1 MSAKNIT
8 LIVAAIVIVISL
20 GWLLATAFSRRDPV
34 QERAGGKSNGFVR
47 LHEFIFG
54 SRKAQKFEGPEEAFY
69 YAPRRWLL
77 DVFFLALLIFILVYM
92 NLDLALG
99 NKFSNLHPKWSDMGD
114 ILSKLFHPDWNYFF
128 GVGVDS
134 IGAAYSFDVSVVYQ
148 IFQTFGIAF
157 IGTLVASIIALPFG
171 LLGSHKLFGKWAW
184 VSDIFLILIRTFPE
198 LLLGMMIVAS
208 AGSNAMAG
216 VLALSLHGIGMIGKL
231 YAEQFDDLNFETL
244 EGLSAAGA
252 TAWQKVHL
260 GIMPQARPGLYSVVL
275 YRFDI
280 NIRTATILGVVC
292 GNQCGIG
299 FSLASLNLYTDA
311 SRLGACLFGVLILIV
326 AVDLFSSW
334 LRKKLV

>member
-20 GWLLATAFSRRDPV
+20 GWLLATSFARKDPARA
-34 QERAGGKSNGFVR
+34 RAGEKSNGFIR
-47 LHEFIFG
+47 AHDYIFG
-54 SRKAQKFEGPEEAFY
+54 SRKSQKFEGPEEAFFY
-69 YAPRRWLL
+69 SPHRWIL
-77 DVFFLALLIFILVYM
+77 DVFFAGLLLFILIYM
-92 NLDLALG
+92 NLDLSLG
-99 NKFSNLHPKWSDMGD
+99 NKFSNLHPKWGDMGD
-114 ILSKLFHPDWNYFF
+114 ILSKLFRPDWGYFF

-134 IGAAYSFDVSVVYQ
+134 IGAPYTFDVSVVYQ

-157 IGTLVASIIALPFG
+157 IGTLVAAIIALPFG

-184 VSDIFLILIRTFPE
+184 ASDIFLILIRTFPE

-252 TAWQKVHL
+252 TSWQKVHL

-311 SRLGACLFGVLILIV
+311 SRLGSCLIGVLVLIIG
-326 AVDLFSSW
+326 VDLFSSW